1 MVARKVLV
9 AYEVPEPDTRWELT
23 EEDVPES
30 AWHDAIIEL
39 LKLILKAWAARA
51 ELPALVSS
59 NLALRWMPER
69 WKVGVDPDVSVYVP
83 PPPDGEDTTSVCT
96 WEPGHHAPRIAV
108 EVVSRSTATKDY
120 VTGPDQ
126 YAASGTAELWVF
138 DPKRYGPKV
147 HGGPFVLQLWRR
159 DEAGVFRQVYR
170 GAGPCF
176 SPELKAWL
184 VVTDEGS
191 RLRVADDAD
200 GVHRWPTQEERAE
213 IGRERAEA
221 AREQAEAA
229 KAQAEAAK
237 AQAEAAKAQ
246 AEAAKAQAEAA
257 KAQAE
262 AAKAQAEA
270 RVAALE
276 AELARLRG

>member
-184 VVTDEGS
+184 VVTDEGG

-246 AEAAKAQAEAA
+246 AEAAKAQAEA
-257 KAQAE
+257 
-262 AAKAQAEA
+262 